1 MYDIINDVISHTWV
15 SNYSGEQ
22 AYVYSICGVLCV
34 LFIAHFADFV
44 RWIMDMFRIH
54 K

>member
-1 MYDIINDVISHTWV
+1 MYDVLNDVISHDWV

-22 AYVYSICGVLCV
+22 PYLYACCCVLCV

-44 RWIMDMFRIH
+44 RWVMDIFRFH